1 MRALILRRVA
11 LIDHGAGG
19 PVPIG
24 PETNPDLIRLQGFLS
39 RNGYPHQVLD
49 PALDRD
55 AKALVERYAP
65 QPSDLPLAVRADGSV
80 RKNPSEADLA
90 RCICMVRIDMPDRTY
105 DVAVVG
111 AGPAGLATAVYV
123 ASEGLSV
130 VMFDARA
137 YGGQAGESAR
147 IENYPGFPTGISG
160 RALAGRAFVQAQKF
174 GAEMAIPSEV
184 RRLECVTRP
193 FELELADGRRIL
205 ARSAVVSAG
214 ARYRRLEV
222 PTLQEFEG
230 RGIWYWASPI
240 EARMC
245 RRKEI
250 VLVGGGNSAGQAA
263 IFLSSYA
270 SRITMLVRN
279 NSLTESMSRYLIDRI
294 EAISNIDVLTSTQI
308 AALCGSPG
316 GQLERVRWRNNKTG
330 AETEKP
336 IRNVFLLS
344 EWIQRPNGCAT
355 AAFFLTVK
363 DSCVPAPAWH
373 PTKLLQTSRTECRW
387 NPV

>member
-1 MRALILRRVA
+1 
-11 LIDHGAGG
+11 
-19 PVPIG
+19 
-24 PETNPDLIRLQGFLS
+24 
-39 RNGYPHQVLD
+39 
-49 PALDRD
+49 
-55 AKALVERYAP
+55 
-65 QPSDLPLAVRADGSV
+65 
-80 RKNPSEADLA
+80 
-90 RCICMVRIDMPDRTY
+90 
-105 DVAVVG
+105 
-111 AGPAGLATAVYV
+111 
-123 ASEGLSV
+123 
-130 VMFDARA
+130 
-137 YGGQAGESAR
+137 
-147 IENYPGFPTGISG
+147 
-160 RALAGRAFVQAQKF
+160 
-174 GAEMAIPSEV
+174 
-184 RRLECVTRP
+184 
-193 FELELADGRRIL
+193 
-205 ARSAVVSAG
+205 
-214 ARYRRLEV
+214 
-222 PTLQEFEG
+222 
-230 RGIWYWASPI
+230 
-240 EARMC
+240 MC

-270 SRITMLVRN
+270 TRITMLVRS